1 MCNNP
6 QTKTPKVI
14 LNNALIGAATYQ
26 LLLCFLA
33 DCIGWSVCL
42 QLEAAMRIAS
52 GDLFPTS
59 WVEFD
64 QRAKDLEART
74 NEQK

>member
-1 MCNNP
+1 
-6 QTKTPKVI
+6 
-14 LNNALIGAATYQ
+14 
-26 LLLCFLA
+26 
-33 DCIGWSVCL
+33 
-42 QLEAAMRIAS
+42 MRIAS